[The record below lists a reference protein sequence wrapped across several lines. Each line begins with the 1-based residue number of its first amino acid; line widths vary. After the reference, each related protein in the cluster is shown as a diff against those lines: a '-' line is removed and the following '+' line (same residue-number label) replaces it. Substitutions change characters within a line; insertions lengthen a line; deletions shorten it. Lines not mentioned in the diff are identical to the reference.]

1 MTQLELVKFDS
12 YKIGCQ
18 WSTTKKTVVAVSTSY
33 EALSH
38 YAKTN
43 GISFNNGTI
52 GRQTYYLIQESDI
65 VIVPFNV
72 KRQYKL

>member
-12 YKIGCQ
+12 YKISSSRTGQ
-18 WSTTKKTVVAVSTSY
+18 HILKTVVAVSTSY

-72 KRQYKL
+72 KRQ